1 MIYSMPTV
9 KTKSTVISVL
19 RAAAAASGFFA
30 LAACASAPESA
41 NQQIQSAE
49 QAIASA
55 EQTHVAD
62 YASPALGEARDKLA
76 AARSAADTKK
86 IVRAQ
91 RLADEAIVDAQLAS
105 AQAAVARARV
115 VNDEM
120 LKGTN
125 TLKQEMQ
132 RNTGDSQ

>member
-1 MIYSMPTV
+1 MIHSMQLV
-9 KTKSTVISVL
+9 KTKLSASSALRVATVTAGL
-19 RAAAAASGFFA
+19 FA
-30 LAACASAPESA
+30 LAACASTPQTA
-41 NQQIQSAE
+41 NQQIQAAE

-55 EQTHVAD
+55 ERTHVAD
-62 YASPALGEARDKLA
+62 YASPALGEAREKLA

-86 IVRAQ
+86 IVTAQ
-91 RLADEAIVDAQLAS
+91 RLADEATADAQLAS

-120 LKGTN
+120 LKGTD

-132 RNTGDSQ
+132 RNTGEAQ